1 MSLDRVRLC
10 MTLLV
15 EILFEIRERKGLKLS
30 FYQLNQIETQI
41 CSSCLLISVWPSIK
55 SVSIGYPVDMS
66 NQRLAV
72 MLNLIFLGLGSC
84 NFSIKVV
91 VNQLLICTTSDLS
104 RV

>member
-1 MSLDRVRLC
+1 MYDSARRNL
-10 MTLLV
+10 
-15 EILFEIRERKGLKLS
+15 IRNKRKEGLKLS

-41 CSSCLLISVWPSIK
+41 CSSCLLVSVWPSIK

-66 NQRLAV
+66 NQRPAV
-72 MLNLIFLGLGSC
+72 MLNLNFLGLGSC

>member
-30 FYQLNQIETQI
+30 IYQLNQIETQI
-41 CSSCLLISVWPSIK
+41 CSSCLLVSVWP
-55 SVSIGYPVDMS
+55 SIGYPVDMS
-66 NQRLAV
+66 NQRPAV
-72 MLNLIFLGLGSC
+72 MLNLNFLGLGSC

>member
-1 MSLDRVRLC
+1 MYDSARGNL
-10 MTLLV
+10 
-15 EILFEIRERKGLKLS
+15 IQNKRKEGLKLS

-41 CSSCLLISVWPSIK
+41 CSSCLLVPVWPSIK

-66 NQRLAV
+66 NQRPAV
-72 MLNLIFLGLGSC
+72 MLNLNFLGLGSC

>member
-1 MSLDRVRLC
+1 

-55 SVSIGYPVDMS
+55 SGSIGHPVDMS
-66 NQRLAV
+66 NQRPTV
-72 MLNLIFLGLGSC
+72 ILNLSILGLGSC
-84 NFSIKVV
+84 NFSIKVE
-91 VNQLLICTTSDLS
+91 VN
-104 RV
+104 

>member
-1 MSLDRVRLC
+1 MYVSARVNL
-10 MTLLV
+10 
-15 EILFEIRERKGLKLS
+15 IRNKRKEGLKLS

-41 CSSCLLISVWPSIK
+41 CSSCLLVSVWPSIK
-55 SVSIGYPVDMS
+55 SGSIGHPVDMS
-66 NQRLAV
+66 NQRPTV
-72 MLNLIFLGLGSC
+72 ILNLNILGLGSC